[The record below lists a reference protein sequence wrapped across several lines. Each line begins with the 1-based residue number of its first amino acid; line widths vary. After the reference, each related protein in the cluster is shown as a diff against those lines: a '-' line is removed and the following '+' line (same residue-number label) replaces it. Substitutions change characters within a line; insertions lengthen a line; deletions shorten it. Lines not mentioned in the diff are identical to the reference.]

1 MRKAFLGVAICVA
14 ISAAATAQSQR
25 LNVKTG
31 EWQMTT
37 VSAVNAT
44 LSPEIQAMLG
54 RLPPAQQEALKSRFG
69 GTPQTRTYK
78 SCVTQADLDKY
89 PFDDPN
95 QRCTWTV
102 STSTSSDLEVH
113 ATICRANNRDM
124 TGNIDVKV
132 HAIDSENATG
142 SVQMNLNGNNGQA
155 VTSNATITGKW
166 IGATCEAN

>member
-1 MRKAFLGVAICVA
+1 MRKAFLGAMICLS
-14 ISAAATAQSQR
+14 ISAAATAQLQR

-44 LSPEIQAMLG
+44 LPPEVQAMMS

-102 STSTSSDLEVH
+102 STSTGSDLEVT

-124 TGNIDVKV
+124 TGNINIKI
-132 HAIDSENATG
+132 HAVDSENATG
-142 SVQMNLNGNNGQA
+142 SVQMNLTGNNGQ
-155 VTSNATITGKW
+155 VITSNATIAGKW
-166 IGATCEAN
+166 IGSACETN

>member
-1 MRKAFLGVAICVA
+1 MRKAFLGAVICLS

-44 LSPEIQAMLG
+44 LPPQVQAMLST
-54 RLPPAQQEALKSRFG
+54 LPPAQQEALKSRFG
-69 GTPQTRTYK
+69 GTPETHMYK
-78 SCVTQADLDKY
+78 SCVKQADLDKY

-102 STSTSSDLEVH
+102 SASTSSDLEVH
-113 ATICRANNRDM
+113 ATICRADNRDV
-124 TGNIDVKV
+124 TGNINVKI
-132 HAIDSENATG
+132 HAADSENATG
-142 SVQMNLNGNNGQA
+142 SVQMNLTGNNGQ
-155 VTSNATITGKW
+155 VITSNATITGKW